1 MVCDTM
7 YKYLGPF
14 VNLNMAAW
22 MLREV
27 GDESRLFCFPLTKSI
42 LRAYENAAT
51 VGDVR
56 IYYGDEGKD

>member
-27 GDESRLFCFPLTKSI
+27 GDGSHLFCFPLRRSI
-42 LRAYENAAT
+42 FHAYENAVT